1 MEQQFLIQTEDSQLC
16 YRKKC
21 GDWDQTGATANW
33 PREFWKFPCNNT
45 LVIGLEVYSV
55 PVLGENPHAFKK
67 HEKDRKNNSSDPVM
81 GHNLKLKNTVP

>member
-1 MEQQFLIQTEDSQLC
+1 
-16 YRKKC
+16 
-21 GDWDQTGATANW
+21 
-33 PREFWKFPCNNT
+33 